1 MIIRKA
7 IEDDIEFLVKLRISQ
22 LIDEGYSIK
31 DESKEMIFNEMRN
44 YFQRNIKT
52 DGYISYIAVDEEK
65 IVATSGLCF
74 YQLPPSFG
82 NPSGKIA
89 YLTSMYTI
97 PAYRKRGLAT
107 NLIQKI
113 IEISKEL
120 GYAIIR
126 LHVSETA
133 KPLYAKLGFR
143 DTENDMV
150 LKI

>member
-1 MIIRKA
+1 MIIREA
-7 IEDDIEFLVKLRISQ
+7 SEDDIEFLVKLRISQ
-22 LIDEGYSIK
+22 LIDEGYSLQN
-31 DESKEMIFNEMRN
+31 ESKEIIFNEMKN
-44 YFQRNIKT
+44 YFEKNIKT
-52 DGYISYIAVDEEK
+52 GRYISWVAVDEEK

-107 NLIQKI
+107 NLIRKI

-120 GYAIIR
+120 EYAIIR
-126 LHVSETA
+126 LHASETA
-133 KPLYAKLGFR
+133 KPLYVKFGFR